1 MARNQSASC
10 VGLRCKLIPLSLIAQ
25 ATPEYARTRMRR
37 RGLLDPACFSLC
49 CGSTFMISANPDA
62 ASPNATS
69 NLCPVLSL
77 RWLIALLAVS
87 SVGVSSAHTADLYQD
102 LVQPFAVKYCVECHN
117 SKKARGDLD
126 LTKYSTEKSVTS
138 HFRRWQNITAFIR
151 DGEMP
156 PEDSK
161 LQPSIDERNAVIDA
175 VESMLIVEARRN
187 AGDPGVVLP
196 RRLSNTEYDLSVSHL
211 TGVDIHATDEFPA
224 DPAAGEGFDNT
235 GEALTMSPSLLRKYM
250 MAGQHVA
257 SHLVL
262 KTDGIMFAPYPV
274 TSYNER
280 KKLTEQ
286 AIIEFYQN
294 RDVRIFDYLETA
306 WRYRHRP
313 SEQQGSTIE
322 SWATSRGLSERYL
335 ALVWKTLSDA
345 SSSGGFLKQVG
356 LAWDVVPAPTS
367 PNDSPNELRELE
379 KLIHSLRR
387 NIGAKDERLI
397 RPGAGTWPIGHLDF
411 RAKQAALR
419 DKFSQSNLRDQELIR
434 FDRVK
439 RPGDRTE
446 AKSQKLYL
454 RVDLVV
460 DGSGDSFV
468 ILQRPILSRSG
479 DLPRNDEEAM
489 KNDVVT
495 LHEFLTKHVPEV
507 AEQLE
512 FGRHPDG
519 REIDADSFVVKAP
532 ALIEISLERNAQEAA
547 DNRHLLAQCVLDK
560 GRSGG
565 SGVLIQ
571 ATTDRSPDDKYPGQ
585 AVLLIDSG
593 SDFVRDNLQSAQQ
606 FCDTF
611 PNRFFYVDQSRGL
624 AAGFHLVEGFF
635 RDDQPLVQK
644 VLTDKERVELDLLW
658 EEINFVT
665 QSVETLIRGFV
676 WFERSERHVLHDKRF
691 DFLRAED
698 PGLVEDELLYKFERV
713 YLDRLGVKLVE
724 DELKPTNPDD
734 GKFRL
739 IHGFFDQIRGGLAHQ
754 RQLLKLAESQSV
766 ADLER
771 LAVRAWRRPLAV
783 KDRESLKSLYKS
795 LRDQGQGVEDSVRG
809 VFTAILLSPD
819 FCYRYADSHPGMEVS
834 RLTDRSTASRLSYF
848 LWSSLPDD
856 GLLAASDNGSLRSEA
871 ALITQT
877 RRMLKDDRV
886 NAFAREF
893 FGQWLRY
900 RDFIAKD
907 PINADVFPGY
917 TDELRQAMF
926 EEPSRLLTSLIQN
939 DRPVTELL
947 NSDATFVNGM
957 LARHYGGDIERQYQG
972 HAADWAKVR
981 RTRGLSGD
989 RADQQWYRVDGLHA
1003 AGRGGLFG
1011 MGVVLTQNSAGE
1023 RTSPVKRGFWAV
1035 HHLLGQHFPP
1045 PPADV
1050 AELPAD
1056 EKSTLKTIRELMAD
1070 HTANAR
1076 CAMCHVHFDSL
1087 GIAMEGFDP
1096 IGRRRSKDLAG
1107 RPVDDIAQFP
1117 GGETGSGIPGL
1128 IQYIEKNRIRD
1139 FVRTLCRKFLGYAL
1153 GRSVM
1158 LSDSMLL
1165 EQMDEALQK
1174 NDYRFSVLFE
1184 TVVTSPQFRNQRGR
1198 DFSVTNR

>member
-1 MARNQSASC
+1 MLSARS
-10 VGLRCKLIPLSLIAQ
+10 
-25 ATPEYARTRMRR
+25 ARTPPSGINNSGRIRYVR
-37 RGLLDPACFSLC
+37 SLVVLLVFL
-49 CGSTFMISANPDA
+49 
-62 ASPNATS
+62 
-69 NLCPVLSL
+69 
-77 RWLIALLAVS
+77 S
-87 SVGVSSAHTADLYQD
+87 SVVNSTHAADLYQD
-102 LVQPFAVKYCVECHN
+102 VVQPFATKYCVECHN
-117 SKKARGDLD
+117 SKKARGELD
-126 LTKYSTEKSVTS
+126 LTKYSSEKSVTS

-161 LQPSIDERNAVIDA
+161 LQPTVAERNAVIGA
-175 VESMLIVEARRN
+175 VEAMLIAEARRN

-211 TGVDIHATDEFPA
+211 TGVDIHATAEFPA

-250 MAGQHVA
+250 AAGQHVA

-262 KTDGIMFAPYPV
+262 KTGGISFAPYPV

-280 KKLTEQ
+280 KVLTEQ

-294 RDVRIFDYLETA
+294 RDVRILDYLEAA

-313 SEQQGSTIE
+313 SERQDATIE
-322 SWATSRGLSERYL
+322 SWATERGLSERYL
-335 ALVWKTLSDA
+335 ALVWQTLSDA

-356 LAWDVVPAPTS
+356 LAWKAVPAPAS
-367 PNDSPNELRELE
+367 PGDKPGELRELDE
-379 KLIHSLRR
+379 LIRFLRR
-387 NIGAKDERLI
+387 NIGVKDERLI
-397 RPGAGTWPIGHLDF
+397 RPGAGNWPIAHLDF

-419 DKFSQSNLRDQELIR
+419 DKFSPSSLRNQELIR

-439 RPGDRTE
+439 RSGNNKA
-446 AKSQKLYL
+446 AKPHTLYL
-454 RVDLVV
+454 RVDSAI
-460 DGSGDSFV
+460 DGSGDEFV
-468 ILQRPILSRSG
+468 IVQRPILSNSG
-479 DLPRNDEEAM
+479 NPPRNDEEAE
-489 KNDVVT
+489 KNKVVT
-495 LHEFLTKHVPEV
+495 LREFLTVHAPEV
-507 AEQLE
+507 AEALK
-512 FGRHPDG
+512 FGRHPKGHDV
-519 REIDADSFVVKAP
+519 DADSFVVKAP
-532 ALIEISLERNAQEAA
+532 ALIEIPFKRAAQEAA
-547 DNRHLLAQCVLDK
+547 DNRHVLALCILDK
-560 GRSGG
+560 EHSRGA
-565 SGVLIQ
+565 GVLFQ
-571 ATTDRSPDDKYPGQ
+571 ATTNRSPDHRFSDQTK
-585 AVLLIDSG
+585 LLIDPG
-593 SDFVRDNLQSAQQ
+593 SNFVIENFESAQQ
-606 FCDTF
+606 FCNAF

-644 VLTDKERVELDLLW
+644 VLTDEERVELDLLW
-658 EEINFVT
+658 EELNFVT
-665 QSVETLIRGFV
+665 HSVETLIRGFV

-698 PGLVEDELLYKFERV
+698 PRLVEDDLLYKFERV
-713 YLDRLGVKLVE
+713 YMDRMGVKLVE
-724 DELKPTNPDD
+724 DVLKPANPDD
-734 GKFRL
+734 DRFML
-739 IHGFFDQIRGGLAHQ
+739 IHGFFDRIRGGLKHQ
-754 RQLLKLAESQSV
+754 RELLKNAESQAF

-771 LAVRAWRRPLAV
+771 LAARAWRRPLV
-783 KDRESLKSLYKS
+783 PKDRASLKSLYES

-819 FCYRYADSHPGMEVS
+819 FCYRYADSHPGIEVS
-834 RLTDRSTASRLSYF
+834 QLSDRSIASRLSYF
-848 LWSSLPDD
+848 LWSSLPD
-856 GLLAASDNGSLRSEA
+856 GELLAAVDNESLRSEA

-900 RDFIAKD
+900 RDFIEKN
-907 PINADVFPGY
+907 PINAEAFPGY
-917 TDELRQAMF
+917 TDELRLAMF
-926 EEPSRLLTSLIQN
+926 EEPAWLLTSLIQK
-939 DRPVTELL
+939 DRPVTDLL
-947 NSDATFVNGM
+947 NTDATFVNGI
-957 LARHYGGDIERQYQG
+957 LARHYGGDIERQYRS
-972 HAADWAKVR
+972 HVADWLKER
-981 RTRGLSGD
+981 RERGLSTD
-989 RADQQWYRVDGLHA
+989 DADQQWHRVDGLHDS
-1003 AGRGGLFG
+1003 GRGGLFG

-1050 AELPAD
+1050 AELPKD
-1056 EKSTLKTIRELMAD
+1056 EKTAPKTIRELMAD
-1070 HTANAR
+1070 HTANPR

-1096 IGRRRSKDLAG
+1096 IGRRRSNDLAG
-1107 RPVDDIAQFP
+1107 RPVDENAEFP
-1117 GGETGSGIPGL
+1117 GGESGRGIPGL
-1128 IQYIEKNRIRD
+1128 IQYIEKNRKRD

-1158 LSDSMLL
+1158 LSDSILL
-1165 EQMDEALQK
+1165 EQMEDALHN

>member
-1 MARNQSASC
+1 MLSAKSAPP
-10 VGLRCKLIPLSLIAQ
+10 LRCAVHHS
-25 ATPEYARTRMRR
+25 RR
-37 RGLLDPACFSLC
+37 ILTVRWLVALLL
-49 CGSTFMISANPDA
+49 
-62 ASPNATS
+62 
-69 NLCPVLSL
+69 VLSGTI
-77 RWLIALLAVS
+77 RPSHA
-87 SVGVSSAHTADLYQD
+87 ADRYQD
-102 LVQPFAVKYCVECHN
+102 VVQPFTAKYCVECHN
-117 SKKARGDLD
+117 PKKARGELD

-161 LQPSIDERNAVIDA
+161 LQPTIAERNLVIGA
-175 VESMLIVEARRN
+175 VEAMLIAEARRN

-211 TGVDIHATDEFPA
+211 SGVDIHATTEFPA

-250 MAGQHVA
+250 AAGQHVA

-262 KTDGIMFAPYPV
+262 KTDGITFAPYPV

-286 AIIEFYQN
+286 AIIEFYQS
-294 RDVRIFDYLETA
+294 RDVQILDYLDAA
-306 WRYRHRP
+306 WRYRHR
-313 SEQQGSTIE
+313 SNEQETSTIE

-335 ALVWKTLSDA
+335 ALVWQTLSDA

-356 LAWDVVPAPTS
+356 RAWDAVPAPTS
-367 PNDSPNELRELE
+367 PDDKPNELRELDQ
-379 KLIHSLRR
+379 LVRFLRR
-387 NIGAKDERLI
+387 NIGAKNESMI
-397 RPGAGTWPIGHLDF
+397 RPGAGTWPIAHLDF

-419 DKFSQSNLRDQELIR
+419 DKFSPNNLRDQELIQ

-439 RPGDRTE
+439 RPGNNKESKPQTF
-446 AKSQKLYL
+446 YL
-454 RVDLVV
+454 RVDSAI
-460 DGSGDSFV
+460 DGSSDSFV
-468 ILQRPILSRSG
+468 IVRRPILSTSG
-479 DLPRNDEEAM
+479 NLPRNDEEAE
-489 KNDVVT
+489 KNKVIT
-495 LHEFLTKHVPEV
+495 LREFLTKHAPKV
-507 AEQLE
+507 AEELK
-512 FGRHPDG
+512 FGRHPNG
-519 REIDADSFVVKAP
+519 HEVDADSFVIKAP
-532 ALIEISLERNAQEAA
+532 ALIEISLERDAQEAA
-547 DNRHLLAQCVLDK
+547 DNRHVLAECALEK
-560 GRSGG
+560 EHSRG
-565 SGVLIQ
+565 SGVLLQ
-571 ATTDRSPDDKYPGQ
+571 ATTNRLPTDKYSDQ
-585 AVLLIDSG
+585 TKLLIDS
-593 SDFVRDNLQSAQQ
+593 SRDFVGDNVESAQK
-606 FCDTF
+606 FCNSF

-644 VLTDKERVELDLLW
+644 VLTDEERVELDLLW

-713 YLDRLGVKLVE
+713 YMDRLSVKLVE
-724 DELKPTNPDD
+724 DELKPANPDD
-734 GKFRL
+734 DKFRL
-739 IHGFFDQIRGGLAHQ
+739 IHGFFDQIRGGLKHQ
-754 RQLLKLAESQSV
+754 RELLKNAESQAF

-771 LAVRAWRRPLAV
+771 LAVRAWRRPLSG
-783 KDRESLKSLYKS
+783 KDQESLKSLYKS

-819 FCYRYADSHPGMEVS
+819 FSYRYQDSHPGIEVS
-834 RLTDRSTASRLSYF
+834 QLSDRSTASRLSYF

-856 GLLAASDNGSLRSEA
+856 NLLAASNDGSLRSLA
-871 ALITQT
+871 ALVAQT
-877 RRMLKDDRV
+877 RRMLKDDRI

-900 RDFIAKD
+900 RDFMAKD
-907 PINADVFPGY
+907 PINAEAFPGY

-926 EEPSRLLTSLIQN
+926 QEPARLLTSLIQQ
-939 DRPVTELL
+939 DRPVTDLL
-947 NSDATFVNGM
+947 NSDATFVNGI
-957 LARHYGGDIERQYQG
+957 LARHYGGDVERQYRS
-972 HAADWAKVR
+972 HVADWANER
-981 RTRGLSGD
+981 RARGLSVDGAD
-989 RADQQWYRVDGLHA
+989 RQWHRVDGLKD

-1050 AELPAD
+1050 AELPKD
-1056 EKSTLKTIRELMAD
+1056 EKTAPKTIRELMAE
-1070 HTANAR
+1070 HTANPR

-1096 IGRRRSKDLAG
+1096 IGRRRSNDLAG
-1107 RPVDDIAQFP
+1107 RPVDENAEFP

-1128 IQYIEKNRIRD
+1128 IQYIEKNRKRD
-1139 FVRTLCRKFLGYAL
+1139 FVKTLCRKFLGYAL

-1158 LSDSMLL
+1158 LSDSILL
-1165 EQMDEALQK
+1165 EQMEDALHK

>member
-1 MARNQSASC
+1 MLSAKSAPTPPSGTNNPGRIRY
-10 VGLRCKLIPLSLIAQ
+10 VRCLVSL
-25 ATPEYARTRMRR
+25 
-37 RGLLDPACFSLC
+37 LL
-49 CGSTFMISANPDA
+49 
-62 ASPNATS
+62 
-69 NLCPVLSL
+69 VLS
-77 RWLIALLAVS
+77 V
-87 SVGVSSAHTADLYQD
+87 VVSSAHAADLYQD
-102 LVQPFAVKYCVECHN
+102 VVQPFAAKYCVECHN
-117 SKKARGDLD
+117 SKKARGELD

-161 LQPSIDERNAVIDA
+161 LQPTIVERNAVIAA
-175 VESMLIVEARRN
+175 VEAMLIAEARRN

-211 TGVDIHATDEFPA
+211 TGVDIHATAEFPA

-250 MAGQHVA
+250 AAGQYVA

-262 KTDGIMFAPYPV
+262 KTDGITFAPYPV

-286 AIIEFYQN
+286 AIIEFYQS
-294 RDVRIFDYLETA
+294 RDVKILDYLEAA
-306 WRYRHRP
+306 WRYRHRR
-313 SEQQGSTIE
+313 SEQQGTTIE
-322 SWATSRGLSERYL
+322 SWATAHNLSERYL
-335 ALVWKTLSDA
+335 ALVWQTLSDA

-356 LAWDVVPAPTS
+356 LAWDAVPAPAS
-367 PNDSPNELRELE
+367 PNDKPNELRELE
-379 KLIHSLRR
+379 QLIRFLRG
-387 NIGAKDERLI
+387 NIGAKNEQMI
-397 RPGAGTWPIGHLDF
+397 KAGAGNWPIAHLDY

-419 DKFSQSNLRDQELIR
+419 DKFSPSNLRDQELIR

-439 RPGDRTE
+439 RPGDNKD
-446 AKSQKLYL
+446 AKPQTLYL
-454 RVDLVV
+454 RVDSAIN
-460 DGSGDSFV
+460 GSGESFV
-468 ILQRPILSRSG
+468 IVQRPILSSSG
-479 DLPRNDEEAM
+479 NLPRNDEEAE
-489 KNDVVT
+489 KNQVVT
-495 LHEFLTKHVPEV
+495 LREFLTKHAPEV
-507 AEQLE
+507 VEQFR

-519 REIDADSFVVKAP
+519 HEVDADSFVIEAP
-532 ALIEISLERNAQEAA
+532 ALIEISLERDAQEAA
-547 DNRHLLAQCVLDK
+547 DNRHVLAECVLDK
-560 GRSGG
+560 EHSRG
-565 SGVLIQ
+565 SGVLLQ
-571 ATTDRSPDDKYPGQ
+571 ATTNRLPGNKYSDQ
-585 AVLLIDSG
+585 TKLLIDSG
-593 SDFVRDNLQSAQQ
+593 SDSVSDHLESAQQ
-606 FCDTF
+606 FCNAF

-644 VLTDKERVELDLLW
+644 VLTGEERVELDLLW

-713 YLDRLGVKLVE
+713 YMDRLGVKLVE
-724 DELKPTNPDD
+724 DELKPANPDD
-734 GKFRL
+734 DKFIL

-754 RQLLKLAESQSV
+754 RELLKSAESQAF

-771 LAVRAWRRPLAV
+771 FAARAWRRPLGG
-783 KDRESLKSLYKS
+783 KDRDSLKSLYKS

-819 FCYRYADSHPGMEVS
+819 FCYRYADSHPGIEVS
-834 RLTDRSTASRLSYF
+834 QLSDRSTASRLSYF

-856 GLLAASDNGSLRSEA
+856 ELLAASDGGKLRSEA

-877 RRMLKDDRV
+877 RRMLKHDRV

-907 PINADVFPGY
+907 PINAEAFPGY

-926 EEPSRLLTSLIQN
+926 EEPSRLLTSLIQE

-947 NSDATFVNGM
+947 NTDATFVNGI
-957 LARHYGGDIERQYQG
+957 LARHYGGDIERRYRS
-972 HAADWAKVR
+972 HVADWSKER
-981 RTRGLSGD
+981 RAHGLSVDG
-989 RADQQWYRVDGLHA
+989 ADQQWHRIDGLKD

-1056 EKSTLKTIRELMAD
+1056 EKSAPKTIRELMAE
-1070 HTANAR
+1070 HTANPR

-1096 IGRRRSKDLAG
+1096 IGRRRSIDLAG
-1107 RPVDDIAQFP
+1107 RPIDEMAEFP

-1128 IQYIEKNRIRD
+1128 IQYIEKNRKRD

-1158 LSDSMLL
+1158 LSDSILL
-1165 EQMDEALQK
+1165 EQMEDALHK

>member
-1 MARNQSASC
+1 MLSAKSAPP
-10 VGLRCKLIPLSLIAQ
+10 LRCAVHHS
-25 ATPEYARTRMRR
+25 RR
-37 RGLLDPACFSLC
+37 ILTVRWLVALLL
-49 CGSTFMISANPDA
+49 
-62 ASPNATS
+62 
-69 NLCPVLSL
+69 VLSGTI
-77 RWLIALLAVS
+77 RPSHA
-87 SVGVSSAHTADLYQD
+87 ADLYQD
-102 LVQPFAVKYCVECHN
+102 VVQPFTAKYCVECHN
-117 SKKARGDLD
+117 PKKARGELD

-161 LQPSIDERNAVIDA
+161 LQPTIAERNLVIGA
-175 VESMLIVEARRN
+175 VEAMLIAEARRN

-211 TGVDIHATDEFPA
+211 SGVDIHATTEFPA

-250 MAGQHVA
+250 AAGQHVA

-262 KTDGIMFAPYPV
+262 KTDGITFAPYPV

-286 AIIEFYQN
+286 AIIEFYQS
-294 RDVRIFDYLETA
+294 RDVQILDYLDAA
-306 WRYRHRP
+306 WRYRHR
-313 SEQQGSTIE
+313 SNEQETSTIE

-335 ALVWKTLSDA
+335 ALVWQTLSDA

-356 LAWDVVPAPTS
+356 RAWDAVPAPTS
-367 PNDSPNELRELE
+367 PNELRELDQ
-379 KLIHSLRR
+379 LVRFLRR
-387 NIGAKDERLI
+387 NIGAKNESMI
-397 RPGAGTWPIGHLDF
+397 RPGAGTWPIAHLDF

-419 DKFSQSNLRDQELIR
+419 DKFSPNNLRDQELIQ

-439 RPGDRTE
+439 RPGNNKESKPQTF
-446 AKSQKLYL
+446 YL
-454 RVDLVV
+454 RVDSAI
-460 DGSGDSFV
+460 DGSSDSFV
-468 ILQRPILSRSG
+468 IVRRPILSTSG
-479 DLPRNDEEAM
+479 NLPRNDEEAE
-489 KNDVVT
+489 KNKVIT
-495 LHEFLTKHVPEV
+495 LREFLTKHAPKV
-507 AEQLE
+507 AEELK
-512 FGRHPDG
+512 FGRHPNG
-519 REIDADSFVVKAP
+519 HEVDADSFVIKAP
-532 ALIEISLERNAQEAA
+532 ALIEISLERDAQEAA
-547 DNRHLLAQCVLDK
+547 DNRHVLAECALEK
-560 GRSGG
+560 EHSRG
-565 SGVLIQ
+565 SGVLLQ
-571 ATTDRSPDDKYPGQ
+571 ATTNRLPTDKYSDQ
-585 AVLLIDSG
+585 TKLLIDS
-593 SDFVRDNLQSAQQ
+593 SRDFVGDNVESAQK
-606 FCDTF
+606 FCNSF

-644 VLTDKERVELDLLW
+644 VLTDEERVELDLLW

-713 YLDRLGVKLVE
+713 YMDRLSVKLVE
-724 DELKPTNPDD
+724 DELKPANPDD
-734 GKFRL
+734 DKFRL
-739 IHGFFDQIRGGLAHQ
+739 IHGFFDQIRGGLKHQ
-754 RQLLKLAESQSV
+754 RELLKNAESQAF

-771 LAVRAWRRPLAV
+771 LAVRAWRRPLSG
-783 KDRESLKSLYKS
+783 KDQESLKSLYKS

-819 FCYRYADSHPGMEVS
+819 FSYRYQDSHPGIEVS
-834 RLTDRSTASRLSYF
+834 QLSDRSTASRLSYF

-856 GLLAASDNGSLRSEA
+856 NLLAASNDGSLRSLA
-871 ALITQT
+871 ALVAQT
-877 RRMLKDDRV
+877 RRMLKDDRI

-900 RDFIAKD
+900 RDFMAKD
-907 PINADVFPGY
+907 PINAEAFPGY

-926 EEPSRLLTSLIQN
+926 QEPARLLTSLIQQ
-939 DRPVTELL
+939 DRPVTDLL
-947 NSDATFVNGM
+947 NSDATFVNGI
-957 LARHYGGDIERQYQG
+957 LARHYGGDVERQYRS
-972 HAADWAKVR
+972 HVADWANER
-981 RTRGLSGD
+981 RARGLSVDGAD
-989 RADQQWYRVDGLHA
+989 RQWHRVDGLKD

-1050 AELPAD
+1050 AELPKD
-1056 EKSTLKTIRELMAD
+1056 EKTAPKTIRELMAE
-1070 HTANAR
+1070 HTANPR

-1096 IGRRRSKDLAG
+1096 IGRRRSNDLAG
-1107 RPVDDIAQFP
+1107 RPVDENAEFP

-1128 IQYIEKNRIRD
+1128 IQYIEKNRKRD
-1139 FVRTLCRKFLGYAL
+1139 FVKTLCRKFLGYAL

-1158 LSDSMLL
+1158 LSDSILL
-1165 EQMDEALQK
+1165 EQMEDALHK